1 MIIGGIVGV
10 IALLTSDVKLNG
22 EMIYYVVLAC
32 ILLIFAIP
40 IAFAENKSKQEQEQ
54 EHQKSKATF
63 ESRKA
68 QYDKVDSRST
78 LATRSLRLL
87 AQAAYFAA
95 FRRQIPVRFLLHH
108 SVIKK
113 LPPFPMA
120 VFCKIGDSDFERNK
134 P

>member
-54 EHQKSKATF
+54 DHQKSKATF

-68 QYDKVDSRST
+68 QYDKVDSRPA

-87 AQAAYFAA
+87 AQAAYFTA
-95 FRRQIPVRFLLHH
+95 FGRKILMRFLLYH
-108 SVIKK
+108 SMNKK
-113 LPPFPMA
+113 TATVPDGSLLQNWRFR
-120 VFCKIGDSDFERNK
+120 FRKK
-134 P
+134 